1 MAFSVEGFSIREYTA
16 KMRTVDVVKCWPF
29 AKSSEINVG
38 GGGDEDKDKS
48 KEEDVI
54 KASLPPITVA
64 KFRWW
69 SQELQ
74 SVKSN
79 QTHQQ
84 IARIQGEQHGFP
96 TKESEFGEK
105 NSEEKAVLSEEV
117 AAEEKLE
124 MVCPVCRLF
133 TAATVNAVNAHIDS
147 CLAQASKEE
156 RRQMRKA
163 KATKKR
169 SIAEIFAVAPQIEAV
184 DVDDD
189 DEEDSS
195 GGEAKLGSFQFSA
208 GDYVVSTFKGK
219 KKVKMMK
226 KKKKKNKN
234 RKIKKRVL
242 EENGVAIENRLKRN
256 KRKLMMKKKKKKAL
270 KDGSIATKE
279 NLLELKL
286 HPPVELTGKLK
297 GSLCNKRFQ
306 EGILDASAAIQGK
319 KPSLKCLSTQKK
331 LKVVQT
337 SKLIAKQHKPV
348 IPVRSILKNHKKVV
362 SGFNPEIYNL
372 HCGSLVNH
380 SAIQRSDRHVRF
392 SDKDDILGPRKKNLS
407 DASEHSI
414 GNLFSAS
421 PGKDQSSECDKEV
434 ATMEIDGTDD
444 DDVCVSTDDRTEP
457 QPIAGKKQLLNTHD
471 HDDNPCFLRP
481 DITCQ
486 DKINHFP
493 EKSATLSQIA
503 IHDDNMHMLDHSTV
517 SHKPAYAGN
526 PRLISAL
533 EERHNPHVNAQVG
546 DNVIRAFNDS
556 GKSIDHF
563 ADSIHGAAA
572 MNSLENTRASSQ
584 PSSSC
589 FVLDENANRTLP
601 FVSQSATEN
610 YNGCTL
616 NYRPFCRVSPT
627 ELMSSIYPFPEW
639 KHRAVS
645 YKEKSMDEG
654 FFGLPLNSQGELI
667 EFSSSGR
674 GGLDQLRLPSTITG
688 SSSCVPV
695 HNLVLPQSSG
705 DYFSVKKRHF
715 VEREHPKDSLN
726 LFPSQ
731 NYVTEIPKGH
741 LPARLGVTEL
751 EGAGR
756 SDACWRNSERGNNH
770 SVHLLDS
777 NLNLSDVSFKGC
789 WQYNQ
794 VQNQNANGI
803 IHHKENSDK
812 ILRNSTQPTMRLM
825 GKDVAV
831 GRSSK
836 EIQGFEDG
844 KVWTDKEII
853 TEDRRAHASL
863 EKSFMERNFLQDW
876 MLHPASAKSKDA
888 QPLEIQCN
896 HTSQSNLLMKA
907 PEPRFSNPFLNW
919 QSNVVHRNGSLTINE
934 NRSNEVHSFVHS
946 PASSAMFGGAA
957 GFQEPYISEAETLR
971 VNSQLPL
978 ISTHHINCQHMPW
991 SPVELNHKQ
1000 SLPHATKS
1008 AFNFPFLHPDCRE
1021 NVQPSWFQ
1029 GSSTSLPPWLLHAQQ
1044 DKPLITS
1051 PQPFSDVG
1059 ASMFH
1064 PPLVS
1069 GVNSTSSVNMG
1080 YRNRIKFKDTVKSK
1094 AFAIKDPLPCK
1105 KTKRPAA
1112 KVDHST
1118 KPTRVPNLEMP
1129 KDLGAVTGLT
1139 RENFSGDIQ
1148 GNAGIVELNRSKDKA
1163 IRVSFFPH
1171 ENENDGLGTSSG
1183 PDPSKVDNA
1192 ARLEEINRD
1201 LQVLED
1207 FLRVKDTRLLDLHF

>member
-1 MAFSVEGFSIREYTA
+1 MAFSIEGFSIREYTA

-29 AKSSEINVG
+29 AKSSEINVAD
-38 GGGDEDKDKS
+38 GGDEDKDKS
-48 KEEDVI
+48 KEDI

-79 QTHQQ
+79 QTHHQL
-84 IARIQGEQHGFP
+84 ARIQGEQDGFP
-96 TKESEFGEK
+96 TKESEFGEE
-105 NSEEKAVLSEEV
+105 NSEKAVSEV
-117 AAEEKLE
+117 AEEKLE
-124 MVCPVCRLF
+124 MVCPVCRVF

-163 KATKKR
+163 KAPKKR

-189 DEEDSS
+189 DDDDDEDSS
-195 GGEAKLGSFQFSA
+195 GGEVKLGSFQFSA
-208 GDYVVSTFKGK
+208 GDCVVSTF
-219 KKVKMMK
+219 
-226 KKKKKNKN
+226 
-234 RKIKKRVL
+234 
-242 EENGVAIENRLKRN
+242 
-256 KRKLMMKKKKKKAL
+256 

-297 GSLCNKRFQ
+297 GSLCNKRFR

-319 KPSLKCLSTQKK
+319 NPSLKCLSTQKK

-337 SKLIAKQHKPV
+337 SKLIAKQHRPV
-348 IPVRSILKNHKKVV
+348 IPVRSILKSHKNVV
-362 SGFNPEIYNL
+362 SGLNPEIYNL
-372 HCGSLVNH
+372 HCGSLVNC

-392 SDKDDILGPRKKNLS
+392 SDKEDILGPRKKNLS

-414 GNLFSAS
+414 DNLFSDSFSAS
-421 PGKDQSSECDKEV
+421 PGKDQSTECDKEV

-444 DDVCVSTDDRTEP
+444 DDVFVSTDNRTEP

-486 DKINHFP
+486 DKINNFP
-493 EKSATLSQIA
+493 EKSVTLSQIA
-503 IHDDNMHMLDHSTV
+503 IHDDNMHMFDQGHSTV

-546 DNVIRAFNDS
+546 GNVIRAFNDS

-616 NYRPFCRVSPT
+616 NYRPLCHVSPT

-667 EFSSSGR
+667 QFSSSGR

-688 SSSCVPV
+688 SSSCLPV

-756 SDACWRNSERGNNH
+756 SDVRWLNSERGNNH
-770 SVHLLDS
+770 SAHLLDS

-876 MLHPASAKSKDA
+876 MLHPASGKSKDA
-888 QPLEIQCN
+888 QSLEIQCN

-934 NRSNEVHSFVHS
+934 NRGNEVHSFVHS
-946 PASSAMFGGAA
+946 PASSAMFSGAP
-957 GFQEPYISEAETLR
+957 GFQEPFMSEAETLR

-1051 PQPFSDVG
+1051 PQPFSDA

-1129 KDLGAVTGLT
+1129 KDLSAVTGLT
-1139 RENFSGDIQ
+1139 RENFSGDFQ
-1148 GNAGIVELNRSKDKA
+1148 GNAGVVELNRSKDKA
-1163 IRVSFFPH
+1163 VRVSFCPH

-1192 ARLEEINRD
+1192 ARLEEINKN

-1207 FLRVKDTRLLDLHF
+1207 CLRVKDTRLLDLHV

>member
-1 MAFSVEGFSIREYTA
+1 MMLRVS
-16 KMRTVDVVKCWPF
+16 C
-29 AKSSEINVG
+29 SS
-38 GGGDEDKDKS
+38 
-48 KEEDVI
+48 
-54 KASLPPITVA
+54 
-64 KFRWW
+64 
-69 SQELQ
+69 Q
-74 SVKSN
+74 
-79 QTHQQ
+79 
-84 IARIQGEQHGFP
+84 
-96 TKESEFGEK
+96 
-105 NSEEKAVLSEEV
+105 
-117 AAEEKLE
+117 
-124 MVCPVCRLF
+124 
-133 TAATVNAVNAHIDS
+133 
-147 CLAQASKEE
+147 
-156 RRQMRKA
+156 
-163 KATKKR
+163 
-169 SIAEIFAVAPQIEAV
+169 
-184 DVDDD
+184 
-189 DEEDSS
+189 
-195 GGEAKLGSFQFSA
+195 
-208 GDYVVSTFKGK
+208 
-219 KKVKMMK
+219 
-226 KKKKKNKN
+226 
-234 RKIKKRVL
+234 
-242 EENGVAIENRLKRN
+242 
-256 KRKLMMKKKKKKAL
+256 
-270 KDGSIATKE
+270 E

-297 GSLCNKRFQ
+297 GSLCNKRFR
-306 EGILDASAAIQGK
+306 EGILDASAAIQGN

-348 IPVRSILKNHKKVV
+348 IPVRSILKSHKKVV
-362 SGFNPEIYNL
+362 SGLNSEIYNL

-414 GNLFSAS
+414 GNLFSDSLSAS
-421 PGKDQSSECDKEV
+421 PGKDQSTECDKEV

-444 DDVCVSTDDRTEP
+444 DDVFVSTDNRTEP

-486 DKINHFP
+486 DKINLFP
-493 EKSATLSQIA
+493 EKSVTLSQIA
-503 IHDDNMHMLDHSTV
+503 IHDDNMHMFDQGHSTV
-517 SHKPAYAGN
+517 SHKPAYASN

-546 DNVIRAFNDS
+546 GNVIRAFNDS

-616 NYRPFCRVSPT
+616 NYRPFCHVSPT

-667 EFSSSGR
+667 QFSSSGR

-688 SSSCVPV
+688 SSSCLPV

-756 SDACWRNSERGNNH
+756 SDVRWLNSERGNNH

-853 TEDRRAHASL
+853 TEDRHAHVSL

-876 MLHPASAKSKDA
+876 MLHPASGKSKDA
-888 QPLEIQCN
+888 QSLEIQCN

-946 PASSAMFGGAA
+946 PASSAMFSGAP
-957 GFQEPYISEAETLR
+957 GFQEPFMSEAETLR

-1059 ASMFH
+1059 GKYFPQLTSGTNFFPTPPVHHLPEVFNHYNPINSYSHMRNSLGTASMFH

-1129 KDLGAVTGLT
+1129 KDLSAVTGLT
-1139 RENFSGDIQ
+1139 REKFSGDIQ
-1148 GNAGIVELNRSKDKA
+1148 GNAGVVELNRSKDKA
-1163 IRVSFFPH
+1163 IRVSFCPH

-1183 PDPSKVDNA
+1183 TDPSKVDNA
-1192 ARLEEINRD
+1192 ARLGP
-1201 LQVLED
+1201 
-1207 FLRVKDTRLLDLHF
+1207 VKLSAGAKHILKPSQAMDQDNSRLIHSTIPFAMPTDCGSVPESQKKLTKIYKF